1 MSVSLALLQ
10 QKVAPCI
17 SYKDFTYTYETENRP
32 IRVYK
37 DANARL
43 TLDDFFAKLAINFGA

>member
-17 SYKDFTYTYETENRP
+17 SYKDFTYTYETENRS

>member
-1 MSVSLALLQ
+1 M
-10 QKVAPCI
+10 PR
-17 SYKDFTYTYETENRP
+17 E

-43 TLDDFFAKLAINFGA
+43 TLEDFFAKLAINYG